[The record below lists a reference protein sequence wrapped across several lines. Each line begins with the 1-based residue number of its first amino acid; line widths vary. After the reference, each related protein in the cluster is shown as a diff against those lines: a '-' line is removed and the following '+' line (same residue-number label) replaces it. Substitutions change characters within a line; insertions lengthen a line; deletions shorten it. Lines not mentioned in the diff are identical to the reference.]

1 VKKLAVL
8 LVSLAFAAGA
18 LAQTPAP
25 DTAQA
30 PVKVAQAEGSAGGAA
45 QGAAV
50 PAASTGGGTA
60 GIVAIIA
67 VGVAAIASVT
77 AYSSTTSAPTNH

>member
-1 VKKLAVL
+1 MKNLADL
-8 LVSLAFAAGA
+8 SVSLAFAAGA

-25 DTAQA
+25 DAAQG
-30 PVKVAQAEGSAGGAA
+30 PVQVAQAGGSAGGAA

-50 PAASTGGGTA
+50 PAASTGGGAA

-67 VGVAAIASVT
+67 AAAAAVASVT
-77 AYSSTTSAPTNH
+77 AYNSTSAANH